1 MPRCLSRRATATRA
15 VFAAAHMLAL
25 TSALTSAFVSTLPL
39 SAAVVGS
46 AAAVLAAMPLTA
58 QAQAA
63 RPVPIPPQS
72 LRGEAVFGLPP
83 ELKLNDQVARLSPA
97 SRIRGQS
104 NTLLMSG
111 TLSGQTWTVNYT
123 LDPYTGQVQDIWL
136 LTPEEAA
143 RRWPKTREEAT
154 TWSFDPISQS
164 WAKP

>member
-1 MPRCLSRRATATRA
+1 MPRCLSRRATATRV
-15 VFAAAHMLAL
+15 VFAASITSVF
-25 TSALTSAFVSTLPL
+25 TSALPL
-39 SAAVVGS
+39 SAVMVGS
-46 AAAVLAAMPLTA
+46 ATAVLAAMPLTA

-83 ELKLNDQVARLSPA
+83 ELKLNDKAARLSPA

-154 TWSFDPISQS
+154 SWSFDPISQS
-164 WAKP
+164 WSKP